1 MAARDKYGID
11 QRGFTLVE
19 LTIVMILSS
28 LALIAMSSFFVAY
41 YRDTLTAQ
49 QNVRLNSGFSLDAQ
63 IVSLDIRTA
72 EAMHLR
78 DPTTKA
84 STNAL
89 KHPQANDWTY
99 NFPAATNHTDPGGT
113 AIVTYDVA
121 KGDTPGTSALP
132 LFMFALTTYSI
143 NSSGNPIINPATD
156 YPYTDVIIYYMLD
169 GSIYRRTIA
178 NTAAG
183 ASSQRITTC
192 RNLAACGP
200 QDAQIVED
208 GIVWMQQSI
217 FYQSDLKHS
226 PGDERYF
233 RQINSVLLVMLREF
247 DFFDTTF
254 QHADVFSARIG
265 GAAL

>member
-1 MAARDKYGID
+1 MMTRDKYSMD

-49 QNVRLNSGFSLDAQ
+49 ENVRLNSSFSLEAQ

-72 EAMHLR
+72 EEMHLR
-78 DPTTKA
+78 DPTTKV

-99 NFPAATNHTDPGGT
+99 NYPVKHNGADPGRVM
-113 AIVTYDVA
+113 VTYDVA
-121 KGDTPGTSALP
+121 EGNTPGTTALP

-200 QDAQIVED
+200 QDAQIVEG
-208 GIVWMQQSI
+208 GIVWM
-217 FYQSDLKHS
+217 YQAVFFQHDLRHS
-226 PGDERYF
+226 PPDEYYY
-233 RQINSVLLVMLREF
+233 RQINSTMLVMLREN

>member
-1 MAARDKYGID
+1 MD

-19 LTIVMILSS
+19 LMIVTVLSS

-49 QNVRLNSGFSLDAQ
+49 ENVRLNSNFSLEAQ

-72 EAMHLR
+72 EEMHLR
-78 DPTTKA
+78 DPTTKV

-99 NFPAATNHTDPGGT
+99 NYPARPNGSDPGL
-113 AIVTYDVA
+113 AVVTYDVA
-121 KGDTPGTSALP
+121 LNNTPGTTALP

-143 NSSGNPIINPATD
+143 NNNGDPIINPATD
-156 YPYTDVIIYYMLD
+156 YPYIDVIIYYMLD

-183 ASSQRITTC
+183 SSSKRRTTC
-192 RNLAACGP
+192 RNLTSCGP
-200 QDAQIVED
+200 QDALIVED
-208 GIVWMQQSI
+208 GIVWM
-217 FYQSDLKHS
+217 YQAVFFQHDLKHS
-226 PGDERYF
+226 PPDEYYY
-233 RQINSVLLVMLREF
+233 RQINSTLLVMLREN
-247 DFFDTTF
+247 DFFNTTF